1 MDKRDYF
8 EVLGLSKGA
17 TEADIKKAYRR
28 LAKQF
33 HPDQNKGDKKAE
45 ERFKEIQ
52 EAYSVL
58 SDKDKRA
65 RYEQFGHAG
74 LDPRYATATEEGS
87 PGGNVRWTVREGEPA
102 DFDFAEIFGFG
113 GPGGGGA
120 SSVFENIFR
129 GHGRRGSRV
138 QEPVSGGDVEH
149 EVNLTFEQAIHGT
162 TLDLLITGPSKRE
175 TIAVRI
181 PPGVHDGQR
190 IRVRGKGQ
198 PGAAGG
204 AHGDLHVIC
213 RVQPHAYFRREGN
226 DIYLIVP
233 ITFSEAGLGAK
244 VDLPT
249 LDGTRTVTVPPG
261 TPSGAKLRLAGLGVK
276 NPRDG
281 SRGDHYAVIK
291 IVPPKNPS
299 DAERQALST
308 LAEAET
314 RSPREGL
321 WP

>member
-1 MDKRDYF
+1 MDKRDYY

-17 TEADIKKAYRR
+17 GEADIKKAYRR

-74 LDPRYATATEEGS
+74 LDPRYGAEA
-87 PGGNVRWTVREGEPA
+87 GGPTSWSVREGEPI
-102 DFDFAEIFGFG
+102 DLGDFAEIFGFG
-113 GPGGGGA
+113 GPGERGGRD
-120 SSVFENIFR
+120 SIFEQMFSGR
-129 GHGRRGSRV
+129 GRRGGPV
-138 QEPVSGGDVEH
+138 HEPISGEDVEY
-149 EVNLTFEQAIHGT
+149 EVDLSFEQAIRGT
-162 TLDLLITGPSKRE
+162 TLDLVISGAKKKE
-175 TIAVRI
+175 TISVRI
-181 PPGVHDGQR
+181 PPGVRDGQR

-204 AHGDLHVIC
+204 SHGDLHVIC
-213 RVQPHAYFRREGN
+213 RVQPHPYFRREEN

-233 ITFSEAGLGAK
+233 ITVSEAALGAK
-244 VDLPT
+244 VDMPT
-249 LDGTRTVTVPPG
+249 LDGMRTVTVPPG
-261 TPSGAKLRLAGLGVK
+261 TPSGAKLRLAGLGVP

-281 SRGDHYAVIK
+281 GRGDHFAVIK
-291 IVPPKNPS
+291 IVPPKELSEEQRN
-299 DAERQALST
+299 ALET
-308 LAEAET
+308 LARAEK

-321 WP
+321 WS